1 MKITLENVTSL
12 DFAKSPLIPAIV
24 QDQITGVVLMQ
35 GYMNLAA
42 LEHTLQSEKVTFYS
56 RSKERL
62 WTKGESSGHFLLVGS
77 VYTDCD
83 KDAILVLAT
92 AQGPTCHTGS
102 QSCFFEARHEFAF
115 LPELAK
121 VIKERKNA
129 SPDSSYTASLF
140 AKDKSRSAQ
149 KVGEEG
155 VEVALAA
162 MKDDNVELEN
172 EAADLLYHL
181 MVLLERQGT
190 DLTNVINVL
199 KARHKN

>member
-1 MKITLENVTSL
+1 MKLTLENYQSL
-12 DFAKSPLIPAIV
+12 DFEKSPLIPAIV
-24 QDQITGVVLMQ
+24 QDNVTGVVLMQ
-35 GYMNLAA
+35 GYMNPEALA
-42 LEHTLQSEKVTFYS
+42 HTLTTDKVTFYS
-56 RSKERL
+56 RSKQRL
-62 WTKGESSGHFLLVGS
+62 WTKGESSEHYLLVNS
-77 VYTDCD
+77 IYTDCD

-92 AQGPTCHTGS
+92 PHGPTCHTGS

-115 LPELAK
+115 LPELAS
-121 VIKERKNA
+121 VIKARKNA

-162 MKDDNVELEN
+162 MKDDNHELEN

-190 DLTNVINVL
+190 DLSKVINVL
-199 KARHKN
+199 AQRHKN